1 VSLLGDLWLAGVAA
15 VDGRQCVLRSLQAE
29 PCNAE
34 EIIAVGKAAA
44 AMCLGAFDAL
54 GGAIPA
60 LVVTKDGHT
69 DAQLQ
74 GLVDVRVIEAGH
86 PVPNARSL
94 VAGAAAHSRVREAQH
109 LLLLVSGGASALAE
123 ELVQGVSL
131 DDLAQMTGSLLAE
144 GLDIAA
150 MNTERQAQSLIKGG
164 RLLADFQGQEVTVL
178 AVSDVE
184 NDGIG
189 VIGSGIGDADILRIK
204 NPHASIDVRIVGSNG
219 VARAAIAM
227 EARRRELTVC
237 CNRQSMHADLYT
249 VVARLADEL
258 MAGAK
263 GLYIWGGEPTVV
275 LPEHPGQGG
284 RNQSLAVAL
293 WAELCRRQT
302 AIGRERAPGFDLLVA
317 GTDGTDG
324 PTAAAGGQLST
335 QVQAGEAQ
343 IAAAEAA
350 VDAADAGSF
359 LRHRGDLLIT
369 GPTGTNVMDIALC
382 IKH

>member
-1 VSLLGDLWLAGVAA
+1 MTLLGDLWSAGVAA
-15 VDGRQCVLRSLQAE
+15 VDGRQCVLRSLQAQ
-29 PCNAE
+29 PCNAQ
-34 EIIAVGKAAA
+34 EIVSIGKAAG
-44 AMCLGAFDAL
+44 AMCLGAFDAF
-54 GGAIPA
+54 GRTIPA

-69 DAQLQ
+69 EEQLQ
-74 GLVDVRVIEAGH
+74 GRSEVQVIEAGH

-94 VAGAAAHSRVREAQH
+94 VAGAAAHSRVSDAQH

-131 DDLAQMTGSLLAE
+131 DDLAQMTDSLLAQ

-150 MNTERQAQSLIKGG
+150 MNVERQAQSLIKGG
-164 RLLADFQGQEVTVL
+164 RLLADFQGQEITVL

-184 NDGIG
+184 HDEIG
-189 VIGSGIGDADILRIK
+189 VIGSGIGDASILRAN
-204 NPHASIDVRIVGSNG
+204 NPSASIDVRIVGSNS
-219 VARAAIAM
+219 VARDAIAM
-227 EARRRELTVC
+227 AAQRRELRVC
-237 CNRQSMHADLYT
+237 CNRQSMHADLHT
-249 VVARLADEL
+249 VVGRLADDL
-258 MAGAK
+258 LAGAN

-284 RNQSLAVAL
+284 RNQSLALAL
-293 WAELCRRQT
+293 WAELCRRQA
-302 AIGRERAPGFDLLVA
+302 AIGQEQAPSFDLLVA

-324 PTAAAGGQLST
+324 PTTAAGGQLST
-335 QVQAGEAQ
+335 PGHVNEAQ

-350 VDAADAGSF
+350 VAAADAGSF
-359 LRHRGDLLIT
+359 LRDRGGLLIT